1 MEIGAIHT
9 HVAVDVLVVG
19 LGPAGASAAHRAA
32 SGGLSVLGIDK
43 KKEIG
48 FPVQCAEFVPAP
60 MCPYAPPSSAAYV
73 QSIDRM
79 ETNLPSGQIETTV
92 FPGLMLDRMQFDKC
106 IAKNAEKSGARIHSH
121 SRLLN
126 LDVDR
131 QIAMVLLEDQVVA
144 VHFYY
149 LVAADG
155 PNSLVAQFLGLSPLS
170 CVQTRQY
177 NVPLLKPGCTTSVW
191 LSGEYPGGYAWLF
204 PKGATANLGL
214 GIDKAFLDDL
224 KQPLDALYKQLVDQG
239 VIGGQVLSR
248 TGGAIPVSGI
258 REKLLVKSIIFVG
271 DAAGLAHPIT
281 GAGIASAIQSGEW
294 AGDAIVAFTNG
305 DKDALADYE
314 MDVRA
319 QYGDSFAR
327 AVERRRWLRKFWQT
341 PEANDDVLMRKGW
354 IAFDEYFEGDR
365 ALNENGAQG

>member
-1 MEIGAIHT
+1 MEFGAIHA
-9 HVAVDVLVVG
+9 HIAVDVLVVG
-19 LGPAGASAAHRAA
+19 LGPAGASVAYRAA
-32 SGGLSVLGIDK
+32 NGGLNVLGIDK

-60 MCPYAPPSSAAYV
+60 MCAYAPPSSAAYV

-79 ETNLPSGQIETTV
+79 ETKLPSGLTV
-92 FPGLMLDRMQFDKC
+92 STDFPGLMLDRMQFDKC
-106 IAKNAEKSGARIHSH
+106 LANNAEKSGARIHSN

-131 QIAMVLLEDQVVA
+131 QIATVLLEDHVVA

-155 PNSLVAQFLGLSPLS
+155 PNSLVAQFLGLPPLS

-177 NVPLLKPGCTTSVW
+177 NVPLLNPCSTTSVW
-191 LSGEYPGGYAWLF
+191 LSGDYPGGYAWLF

-214 GIDKAFLDDL
+214 GVDKRLLDDL
-224 KQPLDALYKQLVDQG
+224 KQPLDALHKQLVDQG
-239 VIGGQVLSR
+239 MVGSQVLSR

-271 DAAGLAHPIT
+271 DAAGLAHPIS

-294 AGDAIVAFTNG
+294 AGDAIVSFANG

-319 QYGDSFAR
+319 QYGESLAR
-327 AVERRRWLRKFWQT
+327 AVERRRWLREFWQT
-341 PEANDDVLMRKGW
+341 PEANNDALMRKGW
-354 IAFDEYFEGDR
+354 IAFDEYFEEDKGFD
-365 ALNENGAQG
+365 